1 MPKALVL
8 SGHDLRAW
16 RAEHA
21 AGGAPAELPYEVD
34 ALRTAGLDLV
44 VRSNVE
50 SKVVDRLRRKIEH
63 RTHYSVALPLT
74 ATAAAASADVVV
86 AILEREGA
94 FPSMLRSHHVPP
106 WSRRPLVIW
115 SCWLA
120 DDIRAATPE
129 QREALVRRYS
139 GADLITHLSRHETSV
154 FTDAGFPEERLFPV
168 TYGVSHRY
176 YVPGEESERDI
187 DLLAVGQDRGR
198 DYATLFAAIADTD
211 LTLDLVCRPEN
222 LTGMTVPPNVRVLG
236 TVPRADYRRLL
247 RRAKVVAV
255 PTQVLTYPTGS
266 SVALEA
272 SSSGCCVV
280 ATDTPAM
287 ADYIA
292 DGRTGVLVPPHDAAG
307 WREALLRLR
316 ADDAT
321 RRRLGEGAR
330 RSVEETFNA
339 EHMWVELAGEMRK
352 RGLVP

>member
-16 RAEHA
+16 RDEYA
-21 AGGAPAELPYEVD
+21 AGAAPAELPYEVN
-34 ALRTAGLDLV
+34 ALRRADVDLV
-44 VRSNVE
+44 VRSNFN
-50 SKVVDRLRRKIEH
+50 SPFVDRIRRKVEH
-63 RTHYSVALPLT
+63 RTQYSVALPIRGM
-74 ATAAAASADVVV
+74 ASAPSVDVVV
-86 AILEREGA
+86 ALLEREGA
-94 FPSMLRSHHVPP
+94 MPSIMRRRRIPP
-106 WSRRPLVIW
+106 YSRLPLVIW

-120 DDIRAATPE
+120 DDIRAASPE
-129 QREALVRRYS
+129 QREVLRQRYS

-154 FTDAGFPEERLFPV
+154 FTDAGFPEDRLFPV

-176 YVPGEESERDI
+176 YVPGDESERDI

-222 LTGMTVPPNVRVLG
+222 LAGLRIPDNVRVLG
-236 TVPRADYRRLL
+236 TVPRAEYRRLL

-280 ATDTPAM
+280 ATNTPAM

-292 DGRTGVLVPPHDAAG
+292 DGHSGVLVPPQDADG
-307 WREALLRLR
+307 WREVLLRLR
-316 ADDAT
+316 SDDDA
-321 RRRLGEGAR
+321 RRRLGEAGR
-330 RSVEETFNA
+330 RSIEERFNA
-339 EHMWVELAGEMRK
+339 EHMWTELAGEMRR
-352 RGLVP
+352 RGLL

>member
-16 RAEHA
+16 RGEYATGA
-21 AGGAPAELPYEVD
+21 APAELPYEVN
-34 ALRTAGLDLV
+34 ALREADVDLV
-44 VRSNVE
+44 VRSNFA
-50 SKVVDRLRRKIEH
+50 SPLVDRLRRKVEH
-63 RTHYSVALPLT
+63 RTHYSVALPLRGL
-74 ATAAAASADVVV
+74 ATVASVDVVV
-86 AILEREGA
+86 ALLEREGA
-94 FPSMLRSHHVPP
+94 LPSIMRRRRIPP
-106 WSRRPLVIW
+106 YSRRPLVIW

-120 DDIRAATPE
+120 DDIRGASPE
-129 QREALVRRYS
+129 HREVLRRRYA

-154 FTDAGFPEERLFPV
+154 FTDAGFAEDRLFPV

-198 DYATLFAAIADTD
+198 DYATLFEALEDTD
-211 LTLDLVCRPEN
+211 LTMALVCRPEN
-222 LTGMTVPPNVRVLG
+222 LAGLRVPDNVRVLG
-236 TVPRADYRRLL
+236 TVPRAEYRHLL

-292 DGRTGVLVPPHDAAG
+292 DGMSGLLVAPQDSTG

-316 ADDAT
+316 ADDDL
-321 RRRLGEGAR
+321 RRQLGEGAR
-330 RSVEETFNA
+330 RSVEERFNA
-339 EHMWVELAGEMRK
+339 EHMWTELAGEMRR
-352 RGLVP
+352 RGLL

>member
-1 MPKALVL
+1 M
-8 SGHDLRAW
+8 
-16 RAEHA
+16 
-21 AGGAPAELPYEVD
+21 
-34 ALRTAGLDLV
+34 
-44 VRSNVE
+44 
-50 SKVVDRLRRKIEH
+50 
-63 RTHYSVALPLT
+63 
-74 ATAAAASADVVV
+74 
-86 AILEREGA
+86 
-94 FPSMLRSHHVPP
+94 
-106 WSRRPLVIW
+106 
-115 SCWLA
+115 
-120 DDIRAATPE
+120 
-129 QREALVRRYS
+129 RRYS

-198 DYATLFAAIADTD
+198 DYATLFAAIDGTD

-222 LTGMTVPPNVRVLG
+222 LGG
-236 TVPRADYRRLL
+236 TDGARPTCGCSAPCPARSTAGSCDGRRSSPSRPRCS
-247 RRAKVVAV
+247 
-255 PTQVLTYPTGS
+255 PIPTGS

-292 DGRTGVLVPPHDAAG
+292 DGTHRRARRRRTTSAG

-321 RRRLGEGAR
+321 ATPARRGRPPLGRGDLQRRAHVDRARRRDAAPRPGLTASAGRPIAQDASTCSTKRG
-330 RSVEETFNA
+330 
-339 EHMWVELAGEMRK
+339 AGELR
-352 RGLVP
+352 RAQSCERSACAWAAAGSASTPPAPRRASPSCR